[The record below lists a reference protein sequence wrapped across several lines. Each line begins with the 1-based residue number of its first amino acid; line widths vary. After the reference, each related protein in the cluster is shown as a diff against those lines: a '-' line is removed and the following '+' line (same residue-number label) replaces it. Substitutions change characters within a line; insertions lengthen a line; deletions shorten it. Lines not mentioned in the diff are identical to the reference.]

1 MDRQEALDLIK
12 RYIKNKNLLKHML
25 ALEAIMRALAQRFG
39 QDEETWAMAGLL
51 HDIDYELT
59 QDEPLKHTVVG
70 TEILAKEGISQ
81 EILDGIRAH
90 NEAVVEER
98 KSLMEKAMYAADPLT
113 GLIVTAALIHPD
125 KKLASINTQFALHR
139 FGEKS
144 FARGVNREII
154 RSCQEMGLSLEEF
167 VEIGLKAMQGIAR
180 ELGL

>member
-1 MDRQEALDLIK
+1 MDRQQALDLIK
-12 RYIKNKNLLKHML
+12 RYIKNKNLIKHML

-90 NEAVVEER
+90 NEAVVEGR

-113 GLIVTAALIHPD
+113 GLIVAAALIHPD
-125 KKLASINTQFALHR
+125 KKLASINTQFVLNR

-144 FARGVNREII
+144 FARGANRDII